1 MSRPVFAEL
10 AGQQRIVDSLV
21 TEVDQGNPTHAWLMT
36 GPPGSG
42 RTTAARAF
50 AAALQCTSSPAGCGE
65 CTACKQVMSGNHP
78 DVSFVSTSKVAYQID
93 DVRHLI
99 TRAQERAGSGKWR
112 IIIIEDADRMT
123 ERTTNVLLKAIE
135 EPPAR
140 MIWILC
146 APSPADVLVTIRSRC
161 RAVNLSVPSTQ
172 DVAELLIRRDGLDP
186 HTAQFAA
193 RISQSHIG
201 VARLLAR
208 DEKAR
213 ERREKVVTLPI
224 RLSTLPQAMAA
235 AADITALA
243 NEQAE
248 AMTGSQLQAQ
258 IAELRHVN
266 GLGEEENIP
275 PGLRG
280 QFKSLEEDAK
290 RFARRATF
298 DSLDR
303 TLIDLTTFFRDVLS
317 LQLHA
322 GVELINEHLREKL
335 ERYAAA
341 QRSEKT
347 LAQLDAIAETRK
359 RLAANVNQLIAL
371 EALMTRLLPNPARR

>member
-1 MSRPVFAEL
+1 M
-10 AGQQRIVDSLV
+10 AGS
-21 TEVDQGNPTHAWLMT
+21 
-36 GPPGSG
+36 
-42 RTTAARAF
+42 
-50 AAALQCTSSPAGCGE
+50 
-65 CTACKQVMSGNHP
+65 HP
-78 DVSFVSTSKVAYQID
+78 DVSFVSTNKVAYQIE

-99 TRAQERAGSGKWR
+99 TRAQERAGNGKWR

-135 EPPAR
+135 EPPAQ

-161 RAVNLSVPSTQ
+161 RAVNLSVPSAPE
-172 DVAELLIRRDGLDP
+172 VADLLVRRDGLDP
-186 HTAQFAA
+186 QMAQFAA
-193 RISQSHIG
+193 RVSQSHIG
-201 VARLLAR
+201 VARMLAR

-213 ERREKVVTLPI
+213 ERREKVVTLPL
-224 RLSTLPQAMAA
+224 RLSTLPQAMAS
-235 AADITALA
+235 AADISALA
-243 NEQAE
+243 SEQAE
-248 AMTGSQLQAQ
+248 AMTGSQLNAQ
-258 IAELRHVN
+258 IAELRHAN
-266 GLGEEENIP
+266 GLSEEENIP

-280 QFKSLEEDAK
+280 QFKALEENAK

-317 LQLHA
+317 LQLHS
-322 GVELINEHLREKL
+322 GIELINEHLRDKL
-335 ERYAAA
+335 ETYAAS

-347 LAQLDAIAETRK
+347 LAQLDAINETRQ

-371 EALMTRLLPNPARR
+371 EALMARLLPKPGRR